1 MKAFLATLACAGLI
15 VATRLPWF
23 GDHIYNLDTAVRG
36 TLGWGWSEGLAP
48 LRDLYG
54 STKPPGLDLLY
65 MGLFKVFGFSLVSL
79 QWLALGLAL
88 ATALAVGLLAKAL
101 FDGRAGFYAAF
112 AYAGASCFVYGPM
125 DWLEPHTE
133 YLATLLVLLA
143 ALCLA
148 PLARGGSCLWAFPS
162 GLLLAEAAFTRQNVL
177 LFAFPLALGF
187 GLMAWRQRPR
197 AVPFALFWGLAG
209 LAGGIAP
216 WAWYYRQLGALDNLL
231 LFSWTLP
238 GAYATGHSP
247 LDALLGMPF
256 ALGAWATSCAPV
268 AGLGLWYLLQ
278 KEEGSRLRGAKLLVL
293 FMLLGGIAAASFG
306 GRPFGHYLL
315 MMAPFAAL
323 AAAGAVAV
331 LAPVV
336 YSSKVKSAPAS
347 PVAGVLALLFFVW
360 LIAGALSTVQP
371 PLRAIAT
378 NDPGSLT
385 AYYAGEKD
393 WLPAVKTLVQKN
405 TPPGSRIAVFGHPS
419 VYIASDRLPAARD
432 FWGNFLTGYW
442 GHASDP
448 KAFAFARGDWA
459 QDIASGKAALVVDL
473 GGEGH
478 ERLTDYPEIAK
489 ALKTNYKLSIP
500 LSAKAPNVLIW
511 APKKPVKPAQ

>member
-1 MKAFLATLACAGLI
+1 M
-15 VATRLPWF
+15 
-23 GDHIYNLDTAVRG
+23 
-36 TLGWGWSEGLAP
+36 P

-65 MGLFKVFGFSLVSL
+65 MGLFKVFGVSLVSL
-79 QWLALGLAL
+79 QWLALGLTL
-88 ATALAVGLLAKAL
+88 ATALVVGLLAKAL

-143 ALCLA
+143 ALCLV
-148 PLARGGSCLWAFPS
+148 PLARGGSSLWAFPS

-216 WAWYYRQLGALDNLL
+216 WALYYRQLGALDNLL

-238 GAYATGHSP
+238 GTYATGHSP
-247 LDALLGMPF
+247 VDALLGMPF
-256 ALGAWATSCAPV
+256 ALGNWATTCAPV
-268 AGLGLWYLLQ
+268 AGLGLGYLFQ
-278 KEEGSRLRGAKLLVL
+278 KEEGSRLKGAKLLVL
-293 FMLLGGIAAASFG
+293 LMLLGGIAAASLG
-306 GRPFGHYLL
+306 GRFFGHYLL

-323 AAAGAVAV
+323 AAAGAIAV

-336 YSSKVKSAPAS
+336 YSSKVKSTPGS
-347 PVAGVLALLFFVW
+347 PVAGALALLFFVW
-360 LIAGALSTVQP
+360 LFAGTLGTAQP
-371 PLRAIAT
+371 PLRAIAR

-385 AYYAGEKD
+385 GYYNGEKD

-419 VYIASDRLPAARD
+419 VYITSDRLPAVRD
-432 FWGNFLTGYW
+432 FWGNFVTAYRS
-442 GHASDP
+442 HSSKP
-448 KAFAFARGDWA
+448 EAFKFVERHWA
-459 QDIASGKAALVVDL
+459 EDLAKGQAALVLDV
-473 GGEGH
+473 GIESEGNP
-478 ERLTDYPEIAK
+478 RLKDYPQVAK
-489 ALKTNYKLSIP
+489 VLAQHYRFSP
-500 LSAKAPNVLIW
+500 ELSAKVPKLLVW
-511 APKKPVKPAQ
+511 VPKKPLKPVK